1 VLTAE
6 NVLMR
11 EHSYSFQRPQGLM
24 PLEPSSYS
32 KISKIVRI
40 NGSRTITVRIDRMSG
55 LLKALSLASI
65 LIQSDSF
72 RTVSLRHNGV
82 IPNKRVTELAD
93 FSALHDSGLF
103 SSSIDSFHHMLN
115 GMSSTDVTALHNTL
129 NIADADIAPVT
140 SVAETSIYKVDKTGF
155 IGTCADV
162 LERAIDLSH
171 DLMQKL
177 GVKDTYGY
185 SIILLT
191 IFSKFHDSDSNVPLL
206 RTNT

>member
-1 VLTAE
+1 
-6 NVLMR
+6 
-11 EHSYSFQRPQGLM
+11 
-24 PLEPSSYS
+24 
-32 KISKIVRI
+32 
-40 NGSRTITVRIDRMSG
+40 MSG
-55 LLKALSLASI
+55 LLKALSIASI

-82 IPNKRVTELAD
+82 TPNRRVTELAD
-93 FSALHDSGLF
+93 FSALHESGLL
-103 SSSIDSFHHMLN
+103 STSIGHIHHLIN
-115 GMSSTDVTALHNTL
+115 GMTSTDVTALHNTL
-129 NIADADIAPVT
+129 NIADADMVSAVPVMP
-140 SVAETSIYKVDKTGF
+140 VAETSVYKVDKTGF

-191 IFSKFHDSDSNVPLL
+191 IFSKLLDSDCDIFSPK
-206 RTNT
+206 T